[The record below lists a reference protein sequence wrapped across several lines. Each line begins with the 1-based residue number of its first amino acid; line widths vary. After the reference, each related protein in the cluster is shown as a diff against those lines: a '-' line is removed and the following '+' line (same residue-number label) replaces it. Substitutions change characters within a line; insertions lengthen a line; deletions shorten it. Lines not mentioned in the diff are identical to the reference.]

1 VKEYFLQAGL
11 CHICTKVKSIPLTS
25 YVSHY
30 AGTHNNNLLMQDY
43 VASRKQL
50 EKYADAHIAFDITRE
65 YELLK
70 SIIKD
75 AEEDDVDAF
84 TQHVFDY
91 DKLSK
96 LDNWKT
102 TMLLRIKRSLSHEE
116 VNLR

>member
-1 VKEYFLQAGL
+1 
-11 CHICTKVKSIPLTS
+11 
-25 YVSHY
+25 
-30 AGTHNNNLLMQDY
+30 MQDY